1 MGKAQYKKKA
11 TARRHNPIR
20 VPDSH
25 LGGGKADG
33 KANPEKEKQMLPVL
47 QKLRSPEYAD
57 RTWACAAICNL
68 VAGDAA
74 TRRLFQG
81 RNVVGELIERLSD
94 SVDEVVVEAS
104 GALRNLAI
112 DGGHELVS
120 EMYNKGI
127 MPHLTVLMGKIGGT
141 VDEVLAADVQAEDL
155 SDEDIQRRKH
165 ILALAENVTILVWL
179 LAEANHKT
187 LAAINA
193 VAGGVAE
200 LLVKILRGR
209 EKLSLGVALAAAQAL
224 YSLTQD
230 NRPFTNALLHT
241 PDALPTL
248 VALAKADH
256 AALEAELKAKAAKAK
271 GKKKAAPE
279 AEDEEVGDGRLLLT
293 RVLVAGTLRNIV
305 DAGSRTDESVGI
317 AALTNE
323 VILPLVN
330 SLLDVNLANVV
341 TRVGELVAA
350 MPAEELP
357 VAGKDL
363 QNDHR
368 SPAELKL
375 ERLERM
381 LTTVS
386 AALEVLTG
394 ICAGLEDAAEEE
406 EMAED
411 AGEEDLEMEDAAED
425 EALIAMGRD
434 APGVAAA
441 APTVKT
447 SATLPTLLGALRLPE
462 RLSALAQL
470 TPLSFPP
477 TGAEPSLHPPT
488 TAALSTLHL
497 RALEALN
504 NLLLTAAASL
514 AGGADPAI
522 AALVPAAGVWGT
534 VFGIIASAG
543 EDAAALTARGQE
555 MRLEILEAALGC
567 AWGVSKVSAAQLSP
581 QAVQVQMLMDV
592 LPALRSDA
600 ARTRTL
606 DTLAALASRPGVT
619 VDENRAIG
627 QWVLGLLPSA
637 SDEILVAV
645 LNAIIDIYADEG
657 RDYDRP
663 VFVAG
668 GFLDVLASSVARVR
682 SDVRKIDRRK
692 QPELRSRAEEA
703 YENLT
708 AFVKYR
714 RSLRL

>member
-20 VPDSH
+20 VPDAH

-47 QKLRSPEYAD
+47 QKLRSPDYAD

-68 VAGDAA
+68 VANDAA

-120 EMYNKGI
+120 EMFNKGI
-127 MPHLTVLMGKIGGT
+127 MPHLTVLMGKIGST
-141 VDEVLAADVQAEDL
+141 VDEVLAADVQADSL
-155 SDEDIQRRKH
+155 SDEEIQQRKH

-179 LAEANHKT
+179 LADANHKT
-187 LAAINA
+187 LAAINS

-209 EKLSLGVALAAAQAL
+209 EKLGLGVTLAAAQAL
-224 YSLTQD
+224 YALTQD

-241 PDALPTL
+241 ADALPTL

-293 RVLVAGTLRNIV
+293 RVLVAGTLRNVV

-317 AALTNE
+317 AALTND

-350 MPAEELP
+350 LPAEDVP

-363 QNDHR
+363 QNDHK
-368 SPAELKL
+368 SPVEVKL

-386 AALEVLTG
+386 IALEVLTG
-394 ICAGLEDAAEEE
+394 ICAGLEDAEEE
-406 EMAED
+406 EMD
-411 AGEEDLEMEDAAED
+411 EEDDAEMEDAIED

-434 APGVAAA
+434 APGEAGP

-447 SATLPTLLGALRLPE
+447 TATLPTLLGALRLPE

-470 TPLSFPP
+470 TPMSFPP
-477 TGAEPSLHPPT
+477 TGAQPSLHPPT

-504 NLLLTAAASL
+504 NLLLTVAASL
-514 AGGADPAI
+514 AGGADPSI
-522 AALVPAAGVWGT
+522 AALIPAAGIWAT
-534 VFGIIASAG
+534 VFGIISAAG
-543 EDAAALTARGQE
+543 EDASALTARGQE
-555 MRLEILEAALGC
+555 MRLEVLEAALGC
-567 AWGVSKVSAAQLSP
+567 AWGVSKVSADQLSP
-581 QAVQVQMLMDV
+581 LAVQVQMLMDV

-600 ARTRTL
+600 ARTRAL
-606 DTLAALASRPGVT
+606 DTLAALASRPGVS

-627 QWVLGLLPSA
+627 QWVLNLLPSA
-637 SDEILVAV
+637 NDEILVAV
-645 LNAIIDIYADEG
+645 LNAVIDIYADEG

-668 GFLDVLASSVARVR
+668 GFLDALASSVARVR
-682 SDVRKIDRRK
+682 ADVRKIDRRK
-692 QPELRSRAEEA
+692 QPELRARAEEA